1 MGKRWDWPMPTPPP
15 IRIRLGDTVRRSMAV
30 NSASSLATGSQRG
43 SFGATLFAAVPKR
56 AMSAGP
62 TVRTSTQSPLKEQI
76 DWKSGVWGKRGA
88 VRGDHGGGRFVKKKK

>member
-1 MGKRWDWPMPTPPP
+1 MGKRWDWPLPTPPP

-56 AMSAGP
+56 AMSAG
-62 TVRTSTQSPLKEQI
+62 TEVRPSPQSPWKEQI
-76 DWKSGVWGKRGA
+76 NRKTRVEGKGGA
-88 VRGDHGGGRFVKKKK
+88 VSGGVGGRRMLKK